1 MTAPPAVPATEVP
14 ATDGVT
20 TDGVSTEVLAT
31 DGVAKDYGDGFGLT
45 PVDLALGAGELVVLV
60 GPNGAGKSTLIGLC
74 AGLLEPT
81 EGEVRVVGS
90 PAGSIEARAATSYLP
105 DAPVLYDDLSVHEHL
120 EYVARLHGVDDWQP
134 LAENLL
140 ERLDLVERADD
151 LPSRFS
157 RGMRQK
163 VSLALA
169 LIRPFDLL
177 LVDEPF
183 VGLDAPSQ
191 ATLVKLLL
199 DAVAV
204 GATALVS
211 THQLDLAD
219 EAGRCLGLRDGEL
232 VHDGPSSRQQVL
244 ALVTG

>member
-1 MTAPPAVPATEVP
+1 MT
-14 ATDGVT
+14 
-20 TDGVSTEVLAT
+20 SVLSAS
-31 DGVAKDYGDGFGLT
+31 GLAKDYGDGFGLA
-45 PVDLALGAGELVVLV
+45 PVDFALGPGELVVLV

-81 EGEVRVVGS
+81 AGEVAVLGE
-90 PAGSIEARAATSYLP
+90 PAGSLPARAATSYLP
-105 DAPVLYDDLSVHEHL
+105 DDPVLYDDLSVREHL
-120 EYVARLHGVDDWQP
+120 EYVARLHGVEGWQAP
-134 LAENLL
+134 AETLL
-140 ERLDLVERADD
+140 GRLDLAERADD

-169 LIRPFDLL
+169 LVRPFDLL

-183 VGLDAPSQ
+183 VGLDAPAQ
-191 ATLVKLLL
+191 ATLVELLL
-199 DAVAV
+199 GQVAA
-204 GATALVS
+204 GASALVS

-219 EAGRCLGLRDGEL
+219 EAGRCLGLRDGTL

-244 ALVTG
+244 SLVSG

>member
-1 MTAPPAVPATEVP
+1 MTT
-14 ATDGVT
+14 
-20 TDGVSTEVLAT
+20 VLGAS
-31 DGVAKDYGDGFGLT
+31 GLAKDYGDGYGLD
-45 PVDLALGAGELVVLV
+45 PVDIALGAGELVVLV

-81 EGEVRVVGS
+81 GGEVIVVGE
-90 PAGSIEARAATSYLP
+90 PAGSLEARAATSYLP
-105 DAPVLYDDLSVHEHL
+105 DNPVLYDDLSVYEHL
-120 EYVARLHGVDDWQP
+120 EYIARLHGVDDWHTP
-134 LAENLL
+134 ADELL
-140 ERLDLVERADD
+140 DRLDLADRADD

-169 LIRPFDLL
+169 LVRPFQLL

-183 VGLDAPSQ
+183 VGLDAPAQ
-191 ATLVKLLL
+191 TTLVELLL
-199 DAVAV
+199 AAVAD

-219 EAGRCLGLRDGEL
+219 EAGRCLGLRDGSL
-232 VHDGPSSRQQVL
+232 VHDGPSSRQLVL
-244 ALVTG
+244 SLVSG

>member
-1 MTAPPAVPATEVP
+1 MTAPAGVLV
-14 ATDGVT
+14 TDG
-20 TDGVSTEVLAT
+20 L
-31 DGVAKDYGDGFGLT
+31 AKDYGDGFGLA
-45 PVDLALGAGELVVLV
+45 PVDLTLGAGELVVLV

-81 EGEVRVVGS
+81 EGEVRAMGE
-90 PAGSIEARAATSYLP
+90 PAGSLEARAATSYLP
-105 DAPVLYDDLSVHEHL
+105 DAPVLYDDLSVFEHL
-120 EYVARLHGVDDWQP
+120 EYVARLHGVDDWRP
-134 LAENLL
+134 RADDLL
-140 ERLDLVERADD
+140 ERLDLAPRADD

-169 LIRPFDLL
+169 LVRPFDLL

-191 ATLVKLLL
+191 ATLVELLL
-199 DAVAV
+199 GAVAG
-204 GATALVS
+204 GACALVS
-211 THQLDLAD
+211 THQLDLAE
-219 EAGRCLGLRDGEL
+219 EASRCLGLRDGEL

>member
-1 MTAPPAVPATEVP
+1 MTSPVTVP
-14 ATDGVT
+14 VT
-20 TDGVSTEVLAT
+20 VLAT
-31 DGVAKDYGDGFGLT
+31 SGLAKDYGDGFGLQ
-45 PVDLALGAGELVVLV
+45 PVDLSLGTGELVVLV

-81 EGEVRVVGS
+81 EGEVAVVGE
-90 PAGSIEARAATSYLP
+90 PAGSLDARAATSYLP
-105 DAPVLYDDLSVHEHL
+105 DTPVLYDDLSVREHL
-120 EYVARLHGVDDWQP
+120 EYVARLHGVDDWLERGQF
-134 LAENLL
+134 LL
-140 ERLDLVERADD
+140 GRLDLEERADD

-191 ATLVKLLL
+191 ATLVELLVG
-199 DAVAV
+199 AVAD
-204 GATALVS
+204 GACALVS

-232 VHDGPSSRQQVL
+232 IHDGASSRAQVL

>member
-1 MTAPPAVPATEVP
+1 MTSVL
-14 ATDGVT
+14 
-20 TDGVSTEVLAT
+20 STSGL
-31 DGVAKDYGDGFGLT
+31 AKDYGDGFGLD
-45 PVDLALGAGELVVLV
+45 PVDIALGPGELVVLV

-81 EGEVRVVGS
+81 AGEVEVLGQPVGS
-90 PAGSIEARAATSYLP
+90 LEARAATSYLP
-105 DAPVLYDDLSVHEHL
+105 DNPVLYDDLSVREHL
-120 EYVARLHGVDDWQP
+120 EYVARLHGVDDWQAP
-134 LAENLL
+134 ADELL
-140 ERLDLVERADD
+140 DRLDLDERADD

-169 LIRPFDLL
+169 LVRPFELL

-183 VGLDAPSQ
+183 VGLDAPAQ
-191 ATLVKLLL
+191 ATLVELLL
-199 DAVAV
+199 AAVAA
-204 GATALVS
+204 GASALVS

-219 EAGRCLGLRDGEL
+219 EAGRCLGLRDGTL

-244 ALVTG
+244 SLVSG

>member
-1 MTAPPAVPATEVP
+1 MSPPAV
-14 ATDGVT
+14 
-20 TDGVSTEVLAT
+20 LASS
-31 DGVAKDYGDGFGLT
+31 GLAKDYGDGFGLH

-81 EGEVRVVGS
+81 EGTVTVAGQA
-90 PAGSIEARAATSYLP
+90 AGSLGARAATSYLP
-105 DAPVLYDDLSVHEHL
+105 DTPVLYDDLSVREHL
-120 EYVARLHGVDDWQP
+120 EYVARLHGVDDWQGGAEEL
-134 LAENLL
+134 LA
-140 ERLDLVERADD
+140 RLDLEDRADD

-191 ATLVKLLL
+191 ATLVELLIE
-199 DAVAV
+199 AVAG
-204 GATALVS
+204 GACALVS

-232 VHDGPSSRQQVL
+232 VHDGGSSRDMVR

>member
-1 MTAPPAVPATEVP
+1 MTSVL
-14 ATDGVT
+14 
-20 TDGVSTEVLAT
+20 STSGL
-31 DGVAKDYGDGFGLT
+31 AKDYGDGFGLD
-45 PVDLALGAGELVVLV
+45 PVDIALGPGELVVLV

-81 EGEVRVVGS
+81 AGEVEVLGQPVGS
-90 PAGSIEARAATSYLP
+90 LEARAATSYLP
-105 DAPVLYDDLSVHEHL
+105 DNPVLYDDLSVREHL
-120 EYVARLHGVDDWQP
+120 EYVARLHGVDDWQAP
-134 LAENLL
+134 AEVLL
-140 ERLDLVERADD
+140 DRLDLTSRADD

-169 LIRPFDLL
+169 LVRPFDLL

-183 VGLDAPSQ
+183 VGLDAPAQ
-191 ATLVKLLL
+191 ATLVELLL
-199 DAVAV
+199 TEVAG
-204 GATALVS
+204 GASALVS

-219 EAGRCLGLRDGEL
+219 EAGRCLGLRDGSL

-244 ALVTG
+244 ALVSG

>member
-1 MTAPPAVPATEVP
+1 MTT
-14 ATDGVT
+14 
-20 TDGVSTEVLAT
+20 VLGAS
-31 DGVAKDYGDGFGLT
+31 GLAKDYGDGYGLD
-45 PVDLALGAGELVVLV
+45 PVDITLGAGELVVLV

-81 EGEVRVVGS
+81 GGEVTVGGE
-90 PAGSIEARAATSYLP
+90 PPGSLAARAATSYLP
-105 DAPVLYDDLSVHEHL
+105 DNPVLYDDLSVYEHL
-120 EYVARLHGVDDWQP
+120 EYIARLHGVEDWQP
-134 LAENLL
+134 PADELL
-140 ERLDLVERADD
+140 ERLDLGDRADD

-169 LIRPFDLL
+169 LVRPFQLL

-183 VGLDAPSQ
+183 VGLDAPAQ
-191 ATLVKLLL
+191 TTLVELLRT
-199 DAVAV
+199 AVAD

-219 EAGRCLGLRDGEL
+219 EAGRCLGLRDGSL

-244 ALVTG
+244 SLVTG